1 MSTELKNNT
10 TSKHIIKNM
19 MKGMCM
25 PVHQE
30 NCR

>member
-30 NCR
+30 YGG